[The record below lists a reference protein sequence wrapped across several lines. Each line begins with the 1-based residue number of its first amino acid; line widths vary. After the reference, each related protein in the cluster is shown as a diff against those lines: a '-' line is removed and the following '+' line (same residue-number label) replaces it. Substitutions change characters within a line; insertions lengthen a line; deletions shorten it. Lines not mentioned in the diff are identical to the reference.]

1 MNNSF
6 GRLLRLTSWG
16 ESHGPAIGGVL
27 DGVPAGIALA
37 EADLQKDLDR
47 RKPGQSRVSTQRKEP
62 DAVKILSGVF
72 EGHTTGAPI
81 GFIIENVDKNA
92 GHYDA
97 IKNIWRPGHADYTLD
112 AKYDIRDH
120 RGGGRSSARETA
132 VRVAAGAIARKI
144 IPEIW
149 ITGYTV
155 QVGGVKIENFDET
168 EIENNIVRAP
178 DAAAAAKMIALIDEA
193 RKEGDSVGGIVE
205 IIAEN
210 APPGLGAPVYGKLN
224 ADIAAAM
231 MGINAVKGVE
241 IGSGFKCAAMRGS
254 LHNDPIELNADGKV
268 VFRTNNAGGILGGIS
283 NGDTIVVRIA
293 VKPTPSILKEQDAVD
308 KSGFSRKVSVEGR
321 HDPCICPRAVP
332 VAEAMMALVLADHA
346 LLNRAAK
353 I

>member
-27 DGVPAGIALA
+27 DGVPSGIALA
-37 EADLQKDLDR
+37 EADLQKELDR
-47 RKPGQSRVSTQRKEP
+47 RKPGQSRVSSQRKEP
-62 DAVKILSGVF
+62 DTARILSGVF
-72 EGHTTGAPI
+72 EGTTTGAPI
-81 GFIIENVDKNA
+81 SFIIDNVDKNSA
-92 GHYDA
+92 HYDA
-97 IKNIWRPGHADYTLD
+97 IKDLWRPGHADYGYD
-112 AKYDIRDH
+112 ARYGLRDH

-144 IPEIW
+144 IPAIR
-149 ITGYTV
+149 IAGYTV
-155 QVGGVKIENFDET
+155 QIGDIAIGAFDET
-168 EIENNIVRAP
+168 QIENNIVRAP

-193 RKEGDSVGGIVE
+193 RKAGDSLGGIVE

-210 APPGLGAPVYGKLN
+210 APPGLGAPVYGKLS
-224 ADIAAAM
+224 ADIAGAM

-241 IGSGFKCAAMRGS
+241 IGSGFKCASMRGS
-254 LHNDPIELNADGKV
+254 RHNDPIEMRDGKV
-268 VFRTNNAGGILGGIS
+268 AFRTNNAGGILGGIS
-283 NGDTIVVRIA
+283 NGETIVVRIA

-308 KSGFSRKVSVEGR
+308 KTGFNRKVSVEGR

-346 LLNRAAK
+346 LLRRTAK

>member
-6 GRLLRLTSWG
+6 GRILRLTSWG

-37 EADLQKDLDR
+37 EADLQKELDR
-47 RKPGQSRVSTQRKEP
+47 RKPGQSRVSSQRKEP
-62 DAVKILSGVF
+62 DTVKILSGIF
-72 EGHTTGAPI
+72 EGTTTGAPI
-81 GFIIENVDKNA
+81 GFIIENVDKNS

-97 IKNIWRPGHADYTLD
+97 IKDIWRPGHSDYTLD
-112 AKYDIRDH
+112 VKYGIRDH

-155 QVGGVKIENFDET
+155 QIGDIKIEKFDET
-168 EIENNIVRAP
+168 EIGNNAVRAP
-178 DAAAAAKMIALIDEA
+178 DAAAAAKMIALIDEL
-193 RKEGDSVGGIVE
+193 RKEGDSAGGIVE

-224 ADIAAAM
+224 ADIAAAL

-241 IGSGFKCAAMRGS
+241 IGSGFKCASMRGS
-254 LHNDPIELNADGKV
+254 RHNDQMEMRDGKV
-268 VFRTNNAGGILGGIS
+268 AFRTNNAGGILGGIS
-283 NGDTIVVRIA
+283 NGDTIVARIA
-293 VKPTPSILKEQDAVD
+293 VKPTPSILMEQDAVD
-308 KSGFSRKVSVEGR
+308 KNGFGRKVSVEGR

-332 VAEAMMALVLADHA
+332 VAEAMMALVLADHV
-346 LLNRAAK
+346 LLQRAARM
-353 I
+353 

>member
-37 EADLQKDLDR
+37 EADLQKELDR

-62 DAVKILSGVF
+62 DTVKILSGVF
-72 EGHTTGAPI
+72 EGTTTGAPI
-81 GFIIENVDKNA
+81 GFIIENVNKNS

-97 IKNIWRPGHADYTLD
+97 IKDIWRPGHADYTLES
-112 AKYDIRDH
+112 KFGIRDH

-149 ITGYTV
+149 ITGYTI
-155 QVGGVKIENFDET
+155 QIGDIKIENFDET

-178 DAAAAAKMIALIDEA
+178 DAAAAVKMIALIDEA
-193 RKEGDSVGGIVE
+193 RKDGDSVGGIVE
-205 IIAEN
+205 VIAEN

-241 IGSGFKCAAMRGS
+241 IGSGFKCASMRGS
-254 LHNDPIELNADGKV
+254 QHNDPIEMRDGKV
-268 VFRTNNAGGILGGIS
+268 AFRTNNAGGILGGIS
-283 NGDTIVVRIA
+283 NGDTIIARIA
-293 VKPTPSILKEQDAVD
+293 VKPTPSILKDQDAVD
-308 KSGFSRKVSVEGR
+308 MNGFDRKVSVAGR

-332 VAEAMMALVLADHA
+332 VAEAMMALVLADHV
-346 LLNRAAK
+346 LMQRTTK

>member
-1 MNNSF
+1 MSNSF

-37 EADLQKDLDR
+37 EADLQKELDR

-62 DAVKILSGVF
+62 DTVRILSGVF
-72 EGHTTGAPI
+72 EGTTTGAPI
-81 GFIIENVDKNA
+81 GFIIDNVDKNSD
-92 GHYDA
+92 HYDA
-97 IKNIWRPGHADYTLD
+97 IKDIWRPGHGDYALD
-112 AKYDIRDH
+112 AKYGIRDH

-144 IPEIW
+144 IPGIW
-149 ITGYTV
+149 ITGYTI
-155 QVGGVKIENFDET
+155 QVGDIKIEKFDET

-178 DAAAAAKMIALIDEA
+178 DAAAAAKMIALIDET
-193 RKEGDSVGGIVE
+193 RKDGDSVGGIVE
-205 IIAEN
+205 VIAEN

-241 IGSGFKCAAMRGS
+241 IGSGFKCASMRGS
-254 LHNDPIELNADGKV
+254 RHNDQLEMKDGKV
-268 VFRTNNAGGILGGIS
+268 TFRTNNAGGILGGIS

-308 KSGFSRKVSVEGR
+308 KNGFDRKVSVEGR

-346 LLNRAAK
+346 LLQRTTR

>member
-37 EADLQKDLDR
+37 EADLQKELDR

-62 DAVKILSGVF
+62 DTVKILSGVF
-72 EGHTTGAPI
+72 EGTTTGAPI
-81 GFIIENVDKNA
+81 GFIIENVNKNS

-97 IKNIWRPGHADYTLD
+97 IKDIWRPGHADYTLES
-112 AKYDIRDH
+112 KFGIRDH

-149 ITGYTV
+149 ITGYTI
-155 QVGGVKIENFDET
+155 QIGDIKIENFDET

-178 DAAAAAKMIALIDEA
+178 DAVAAAKMIALIDEA
-193 RKEGDSVGGIVE
+193 RKDGDSVGGIVE

-241 IGSGFKCAAMRGS
+241 IGSGFKCASMRGS
-254 LHNDPIELNADGKV
+254 RHNDPIEMRDGKV
-268 VFRTNNAGGILGGIS
+268 AFRTNHAGGILGGIS
-283 NGDTIVVRIA
+283 NGDTIIARIA
-293 VKPTPSILKEQDAVD
+293 VKPTPSILKDQDAVD
-308 KSGFSRKVSVEGR
+308 MNGFDRKVSVAGR

-332 VAEAMMALVLADHA
+332 VAEAMMALVLADHV
-346 LLNRAAK
+346 LLQRTTK

>member
-1 MNNSF
+1 MSNSF

-27 DGVPAGIALA
+27 DGVPAGIALT
-37 EADLQKDLDR
+37 EADLQKELDR

-62 DAVKILSGVF
+62 DTVRILSGVF
-72 EGHTTGAPI
+72 EGTTTGAPI
-81 GFIIENVDKNA
+81 GFIIDNVDKNSD
-92 GHYDA
+92 HYDA
-97 IKNIWRPGHADYTLD
+97 IKDIWRPGHGDYALD
-112 AKYDIRDH
+112 AKYGIRDH

-149 ITGYTV
+149 ITGYTI
-155 QVGGVKIENFDET
+155 QVGGIKIENFDET

-178 DAAAAAKMIALIDEA
+178 DAAAAAKMIALIDET
-193 RKEGDSVGGIVE
+193 RKDGDSVGGIVE
-205 IIAEN
+205 VIAEN

-241 IGSGFKCAAMRGS
+241 IGSGFKCASMRGS
-254 LHNDPIELNADGKV
+254 QHNDQLEMKDGKV
-268 VFRTNNAGGILGGIS
+268 AFRTNNAGGILGGIS

-308 KSGFSRKVSVEGR
+308 KNGFDRKVSVEGR

-346 LLNRAAK
+346 LLQRTTR

>member
-37 EADLQKDLDR
+37 EADLQKELDR

-62 DAVKILSGVF
+62 DTVKILSGVF
-72 EGHTTGAPI
+72 EGTTTGAPI
-81 GFIIENVDKNA
+81 GFIIENADKNS

-97 IKNIWRPGHADYTLD
+97 IKDIWRPGHADYTLES
-112 AKYDIRDH
+112 KFGIRDH

-149 ITGYTV
+149 ITGYTI
-155 QVGGVKIENFDET
+155 QIGDIKIENFDET

-178 DAAAAAKMIALIDEA
+178 DAVAAAKMIALIDQV

-241 IGSGFKCAAMRGS
+241 IGSGFTCASMRGS
-254 LHNDPIELNADGKV
+254 QHNDPIEMRDGKV
-268 VFRTNNAGGILGGIS
+268 AFLTNHAGGILGGIS
-283 NGDTIVVRIA
+283 NGDTIIARIA
-293 VKPTPSILKEQDAVD
+293 VKPTPSILKDQDAVD
-308 KSGFSRKVSVEGR
+308 MNGFNRKVSVEGR

-346 LLNRAAK
+346 LLQRTTK

>member
-37 EADLQKDLDR
+37 EADLQKELDR
-47 RKPGQSRVSTQRKEP
+47 RKPGQSRVSTQRREP
-62 DAVKILSGVF
+62 DAVRILSGVF
-72 EGHTTGAPI
+72 EGITTGAPI
-81 GFIIENVDKNA
+81 GFVIENVEKNS

-97 IKNIWRPGHADYTLD
+97 IRDIWRPGHADYTLD
-112 AKYDIRDH
+112 AKYGIRDH

-132 VRVAAGAIARKI
+132 IRVAAGAIARKI

-155 QVGGVKIENFDET
+155 QIGGIKIEKFDET

-178 DAAAAAKMIALIDEA
+178 DAAAAAKMVALIDEV
-193 RKEGDSVGGIVE
+193 RKEGDSVGGIIE

-231 MGINAVKGVE
+231 MGINAIKGVE
-241 IGSGFKCAAMRGS
+241 IGSGFKCASMRGS
-254 LHNDPIELNADGKV
+254 LHNDPIEMKDEKV
-268 VFRTNNAGGILGGIS
+268 AFRTNNAGGILGGIS

-293 VKPTPSILKEQDAVD
+293 VKPTPSILIEQDAVD
-308 KSGFSRKVSVEGR
+308 KNGFARKVSVEGR

-346 LLNRAAK
+346 LLQRTTK